1 MRSIALGLA
10 VAALAA
16 VPALA
21 KDAASADRAGKDA
34 AAQVSADAPRV
45 LYVCDR
51 SDLTRRGFAREFG
64 SAEFVTADRAAA
76 KDEAWTAP
84 RCISRSEMLRL
95 KKLQSASL
103 R

>member
-1 MRSIALGLA
+1 MRSIVLGLA

-21 KDAASADRAGKDA
+21 KDAPSASAAGKDA
-34 AAQVSADAPRV
+34 SVQASTSDGARV

-64 SAEFVTADRAAA
+64 SAEFVTAERAA
-76 KDEAWTAP
+76 KGEDWSAP
-84 RCISRSEMLRL
+84 RCITRPEMMRL

>member
-10 VAALAA
+10 LAAIAA

-21 KDAASADRAGKDA
+21 KDAASAANAGQDA
-34 AAQVSADAPRV
+34 AAQVSRDSARV

-64 SAEFVTADRAAA
+64 SAEFVTADGATARG
-76 KDEAWTAP
+76 EAWSAP
-84 RCISRSEMLRL
+84 RCITRSEMMRL
-95 KKLQSASL
+95 KKTQSASL

>member
-10 VAALAA
+10 IAALAS
-16 VPALA
+16 VPAIA
-21 KDAASADRAGKDA
+21 KDAASASAAGQDA
-34 AAQVSADAPRV
+34 SAQVSSDGPRV

-64 SAEFVTADRAAA
+64 SAEFVTADQAANG
-76 KDEAWTAP
+76 EAWSAP
-84 RCISRSEMLRL
+84 RCISRPEMMRL

>member
-10 VAALAA
+10 IAALAS
-16 VPALA
+16 VPAIA
-21 KDAASADRAGKDA
+21 RDAASAGATAKDA
-34 AAQVSADAPRV
+34 SAQVSSDGARV

-51 SDLTRRGFAREFG
+51 SDLTRRGFEREFG
-64 SAEFVTADRAAA
+64 SAEFVTAERAAS
-76 KDEAWTAP
+76 KGEAWSAP
-84 RCISRSEMLRL
+84 RCISRPEMMRL

>member
-10 VAALAA
+10 LAALAT

-21 KDAASADRAGKDA
+21 KDASSATDAGRNAMAQASTND
-34 AAQVSADAPRV
+34 SARV

-64 SAEFVTADRAAA
+64 SAEFVTADRAA
-76 KDEAWTAP
+76 KGEAWSAP
-84 RCISRSEMLRL
+84 RCISRPEMMRL
-95 KKLQSASL
+95 KKIQSASL

>member
-10 VAALAA
+10 IAALASL
-16 VPALA
+16 PAIA
-21 KDAASADRAGKDA
+21 KDAASASAAGVDA
-34 AAQVSADAPRV
+34 VAQSSNDSARV

-64 SAEFVTADRAAA
+64 SAEFVTAERAAA
-76 KDEAWTAP
+76 KGEAWTAP
-84 RCISRSEMLRL
+84 RCISRPEMMRL

>member
-10 VAALAA
+10 IAALAT

-21 KDAASADRAGKDA
+21 KDAASATAAGKDA
-34 AAQVSADAPRV
+34 SAQVAGDGARV

-64 SAEFVTADRAAA
+64 SAEFVTADRATA
-76 KDEAWTAP
+76 KGESWSAP
-84 RCISRSEMLRL
+84 RCISRPEMMRL